1 MILMWIS
8 ILSIHYLFENLY
20 LYNKI
25 LKYVDIETL
34 KLIIY
39 SIISIH
45 IVSIIMSIISS
56 LEFRYFAYFII
67 SLVYYFAMINVILVS
82 YWNYQ
87 QLPGVTNKKFYIY
100 DLISIIYWVIVIIA
114 LI

>member
-1 MILMWIS
+1 MWIS

-25 LKYVDIETL
+25 IKYVDIETL

-67 SLVYYFAMINVILVS
+67 SLIYYFAMINVILVS

-114 LI
+114 MI

>member
-1 MILMWIS
+1 MWIS
-8 ILSIHYLFENLY
+8 ILSIHCLCEDLY
-20 LYNKI
+20 LYFKI
-25 LKYVDIETL
+25 IKNIDKETF

-56 LEFRYFAYFII
+56 LEFRNFAYLLI
-67 SLVYYFAMINVILVS
+67 SLVYYYAMINVILVS
-82 YWNYQ
+82 YWNYHP
-87 QLPGVTNKKFYIY
+87 LPGVTNRKFCVY

-114 LI
+114 SI